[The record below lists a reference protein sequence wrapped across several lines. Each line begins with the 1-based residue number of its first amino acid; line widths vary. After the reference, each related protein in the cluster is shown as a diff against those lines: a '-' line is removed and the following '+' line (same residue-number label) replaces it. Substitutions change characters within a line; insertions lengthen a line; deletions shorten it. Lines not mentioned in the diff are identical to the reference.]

1 MVHVQSIK
9 FGAWIMIS
17 LNLLVAFCAI
27 WMFSRMAPAIQEIL
41 SRNAR
46 SLYACEQMLGFLA
59 HAASANTSGE
69 RVIFRQQFEHAL
81 ANAKANI
88 TEYGEASALQEIENI
103 YPAAFS
109 GDREAISK
117 TISALACLSQS
128 NRSAMNEA
136 AAHADQLGN
145 AGAWAIVFMALI
157 LFVVGTLFRR
167 SVVRILIAPLEEIEA
182 VLTAR
187 RNGDLF
193 RRCIGVNLPRDVQ
206 NVLKNINELIDEL
219 MVDYTN
225 KWYKTVID
233 VNEKIV
239 DGTIEGG
246 LDVGLGAYTA
256 GLYPLAK
263 YTSEVYSSISG
274 LKEKTDNIANFY
286 LVCRMIY
293 PVDKAYENAVVRY
306 NNGECDINEVKAMF
320 ELNKATKV
328 YAYECIEGFAN
339 GEDKDIAGERIAE
352 INRINMKNGKI
363 EISQGVGNGGM
374 GGR

>member
-59 HAASANTSGE
+59 HATSANTSRE

-193 RRCIGVNLPRDVQ
+193 RRCIGVNLPRDIQ
-206 NVLKNINELIDEL
+206 NVLKNINELIDRS
-219 MVDYTN
+219 N
-225 KWYKTVID
+225 
-233 VNEKIV
+233 
-239 DGTIEGG
+239 
-246 LDVGLGAYTA
+246 
-256 GLYPLAK
+256 
-263 YTSEVYSSISG
+263 
-274 LKEKTDNIANFY
+274 
-286 LVCRMIY
+286 
-293 PVDKAYENAVVRY
+293 
-306 NNGECDINEVKAMF
+306 
-320 ELNKATKV
+320 
-328 YAYECIEGFAN
+328 
-339 GEDKDIAGERIAE
+339 
-352 INRINMKNGKI
+352 
-363 EISQGVGNGGM
+363 
-374 GGR
+374 